1 MYYLFC
7 NNIIKGKFN
16 VIFFEV
22 NIIDKK
28 KLFKFY
34 LIYIYEGINSLILIM
49 GKLKFLN

>member
-7 NNIIKGKFN
+7 NNIIKWKFN

-28 KLFKFY
+28 K
-34 LIYIYEGINSLILIM
+34 N
-49 GKLKFLN
+49 

>member
-7 NNIIKGKFN
+7 NNIIKWKFN

-28 KLFKFY
+28 KIKFY